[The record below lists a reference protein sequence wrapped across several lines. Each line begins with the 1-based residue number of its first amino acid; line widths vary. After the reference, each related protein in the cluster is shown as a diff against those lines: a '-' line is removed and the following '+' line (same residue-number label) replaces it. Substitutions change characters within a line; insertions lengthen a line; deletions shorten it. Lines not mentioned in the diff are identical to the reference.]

1 MKKFNVVH
9 CLFEQSGRF
18 RDYFRSIGY
27 EAYDYDIENM
37 FDTTDYVVDLFSEIE
52 KAHKN
57 EISIFDNITSND
69 LIIAFFPCTYFS
81 GQNDLFFNRTASQFK
96 VWSNEKVDAYMV
108 ERERE
113 RARYLELL
121 NKLVDIV
128 ENRNFKII
136 IENPYTNN
144 YLLTI
149 NRFSKPKII
158 IQNRRVYGDYYVKPT
173 MFYYFGLEPTYIT
186 SKAQVLKK
194 GQKKMKVKDEV
205 GITRSL
211 MSKEFVE
218 NFIEKYIL
226 GVD

>member
-1 MKKFNVVH
+1 M
-9 CLFEQSGRF
+9 
-18 RDYFRSIGY
+18 
-27 EAYDYDIENM
+27 
-37 FDTTDYVVDLFSEIE
+37 
-52 KAHKN
+52 
-57 EISIFDNITSND
+57 
-69 LIIAFFPCTYFS
+69 
-81 GQNDLFFNRTASQFK
+81 
-96 VWSNEKVDAYMV
+96 
-108 ERERE
+108 
-113 RARYLELL
+113 
-121 NKLVDIV
+121 VDIV